1 MGGETAYVISKM
13 QTNTEGAGFLIIL
26 CCILLT
32 PAAPSTRLSSRARA
46 PLRFVD
52 SCVNAVGGAY
62 TQKPV
67 YTRGGA
73 YTHPLCVHT
82 HRSRIRTDPRIH
94 TRVHIC
100 TRCVYTPTTR
110 VNAPIRVYAP
120 WCVYT
125 PPVCTHPPFAYTHPP
140 AYTHPCLRIRTY
152 PRIRTLGRVYTP
164 TRVNAPTTA
173 YKHICVYAASGA

>member
-1 MGGETAYVISKM
+1 M
-13 QTNTEGAGFLIIL
+13 
-26 CCILLT
+26 
-32 PAAPSTRLSSRARA
+32 PRAS
-46 PLRFVD
+46 LRFVD

-120 WCVYT
+120 WCVYAPAAVYT
-125 PPVCTHPPFAYTHPP
+125 PCY
-140 AYTHPCLRIRTY
+140 RSRKRTY
-152 PRIRTLGRVYTP
+152 PRIC
-164 TRVNAPTTA
+164 TRR
-173 YKHICVYAASGA
+173 CVYAGTRRTSWNEFGFRTIAFWHSFKHNGMVSSDGLRSVNTNTHRRAYTGCVLNRQLLNSSESED